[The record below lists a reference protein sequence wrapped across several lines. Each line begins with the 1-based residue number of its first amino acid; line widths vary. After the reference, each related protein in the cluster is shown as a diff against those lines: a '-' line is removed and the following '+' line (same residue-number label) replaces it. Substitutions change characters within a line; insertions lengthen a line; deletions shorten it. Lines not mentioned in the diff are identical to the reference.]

1 MPAPS
6 FLSVSSSAALPS
18 LAPAFAS
25 SSSSPAAALPSILS
39 SLPEKMPLGPHF
51 EENASLMLGAVK
63 AKLASHGIAW
73 PAQWPDPESF
83 RPAAAAPG
91 GHGGRPAAPAAAAA
105 PMMADMRPVTTSMS
119 EVLFGLTGAPG
130 GGHGG
135 RPAAPAVVNPVEV
148 WTGLPWTPQAISG
161 WLEFAKMMLPTFLL
175 CGFGYAPANACGA
188 FILGST
194 MRGLGTVGKDIL
206 GVQTPMEKM
215 GKARKKGRCADT
227 LPPAP
232 PPPPIPPPLPSA
244 YETRGVNW
252 KGHLLLP
259 NQFPPRGAVLTGKST
274 AAKSAALWPNA
285 WSPSSP
291 LRPQRNDLDITA
303 DEAAAAKAY
312 ALGDSRG
319 ELATSSYGEEG
330 GARAEA
336 AKAAEAEAKAKAAEA
351 KENAQRRWG
360 KIAESIK
367 PPPDLS
373 SIVTDAVD
381 KSKRNDV
388 SKMDSKELSFGG
400 VGLGLSKLLAGG
412 KSARE
417 KVEEEKEVMDD

>member
-1 MPAPS
+1 
-6 FLSVSSSAALPS
+6 
-18 LAPAFAS
+18 
-25 SSSSPAAALPSILS
+25 
-39 SLPEKMPLGPHF
+39 
-51 EENASLMLGAVK
+51 
-63 AKLASHGIAW
+63 
-73 PAQWPDPESF
+73 
-83 RPAAAAPG
+83 
-91 GHGGRPAAPAAAAA
+91 
-105 PMMADMRPVTTSMS
+105 
-119 EVLFGLTGAPG
+119 
-130 GGHGG
+130 
-135 RPAAPAVVNPVEV
+135 
-148 WTGLPWTPQAISG
+148 
-161 WLEFAKMMLPTFLL
+161 MMLPTFLL

-319 ELATSSYGEEG
+319 ELATSTYLEEG

-336 AKAAEAEAKAKAAEA
+336 KAAEA
-351 KENAQRRWG
+351 KEKAAEAKEKAQRRWG

-400 VGLGLSKLLAGG
+400 VGLGASKLLAGG

-417 KVEEEKEVMDD
+417 TRREKVEEEKEALFG

>member
-1 MPAPS
+1 
-6 FLSVSSSAALPS
+6 
-18 LAPAFAS
+18 
-25 SSSSPAAALPSILS
+25 
-39 SLPEKMPLGPHF
+39 
-51 EENASLMLGAVK
+51 
-63 AKLASHGIAW
+63 
-73 PAQWPDPESF
+73 
-83 RPAAAAPG
+83 
-91 GHGGRPAAPAAAAA
+91 
-105 PMMADMRPVTTSMS
+105 MRPVTTSMS

-148 WTGLPWTPQAISG
+148 WTGLPWTPQAVSG

-274 AAKSAALWPNA
+274 ATKSAALWPNA

-319 ELATSSYGEEG
+319 ELAKSKLE
-330 GARAEA
+330 ARAEA
-336 AKAAEAEAKAKAAEA
+336 KD
-351 KENAQRRWG
+351 RWG
-360 KIAESIK
+360 KMKEKMTGFKTQVDWGPLRIKTGRRDGDSVTESTDPTNSK
-367 PPPDLS
+367 PPDDS
-373 SIVTDAVD
+373 SGIDRD
-381 KSKRNDV
+381 NES
-388 SKMDSKELSFGG
+388 
-400 VGLGLSKLLAGG
+400 
-412 KSARE
+412 
-417 KVEEEKEVMDD
+417 EVI

>member
-25 SSSSPAAALPSILS
+25 SSSSPAPALPSILS

-91 GHGGRPAAPAAAAA
+91 GHGGRPAAPA
-105 PMMADMRPVTTSMS
+105 
-119 EVLFGLTGAPG
+119 
-130 GGHGG
+130 
-135 RPAAPAVVNPVEV
+135 VVNPVEV

-175 CGFGYAPANACGA
+175 CTFGYAPSNACGA

-319 ELATSSYGEEG
+319 ELVTSSYGEEG
-330 GARAEA
+330 SARAEA
-336 AKAAEAEAKAKAAEA
+336 AKKAAAAAKAAA
-351 KENAQRRWG
+351 KWRG
-360 KIAESIK
+360 KIAEKIKQPDPTSIATDSTK
-367 PPPDLS
+367 PDDS
-373 SIVTDAVD
+373 SNTPSRSELDAT
-381 KSKRNDV
+381 
-388 SKMDSKELSFGG
+388 FGF
-400 VGLGLSKLLAGG
+400 
-412 KSARE
+412 
-417 KVEEEKEVMDD
+417 

>member
-1 MPAPS
+1 
-6 FLSVSSSAALPS
+6 
-18 LAPAFAS
+18 
-25 SSSSPAAALPSILS
+25 
-39 SLPEKMPLGPHF
+39 
-51 EENASLMLGAVK
+51 MLGAVK

-73 PAQWPDPESF
+73 PAQWPDPES
-83 RPAAAAPG
+83 RPAAAARAATAGGRRRRRGGGADDG
-91 GHGGRPAAPAAAAA
+91 GHAAGDDVDVRGA
-105 PMMADMRPVTTSMS
+105 
-119 EVLFGLTGAPG
+119 LGLTGADS

-148 WTGLPWTPQAISG
+148 WTGLPWTPQAVSG

-232 PPPPIPPPLPSA
+232 PPPIPPPLPSA

-259 NQFPPRGAVLTGKST
+259 NQFPRAAPSSPAST
-274 AAKSAALWPNA
+274 ATKSAALWPNA

-312 ALGDSRG
+312 ALGDS
-319 ELATSSYGEEG
+319 
-330 GARAEA
+330 
-336 AKAAEAEAKAKAAEA
+336 
-351 KENAQRRWG
+351 
-360 KIAESIK
+360 
-367 PPPDLS
+367 
-373 SIVTDAVD
+373 
-381 KSKRNDV
+381 
-388 SKMDSKELSFGG
+388 
-400 VGLGLSKLLAGG
+400 
-412 KSARE
+412 
-417 KVEEEKEVMDD
+417 

>member
-1 MPAPS
+1 
-6 FLSVSSSAALPS
+6 
-18 LAPAFAS
+18 
-25 SSSSPAAALPSILS
+25 
-39 SLPEKMPLGPHF
+39 
-51 EENASLMLGAVK
+51 
-63 AKLASHGIAW
+63 
-73 PAQWPDPESF
+73 
-83 RPAAAAPG
+83 
-91 GHGGRPAAPAAAAA
+91 
-105 PMMADMRPVTTSMS
+105 MMADMRPVTTSMS

-232 PPPPIPPPLPSA
+232 PPRRSRRRCRA
-244 YETRGVNW
+244 RTRRAASTGRA
-252 KGHLLLP
+252 P
-259 NQFPPRGAVLTGKST
+259 AADQFPPRGAVLTGKST

-291 LRPQRNDLDITA
+291 RGRSAATSTSRPTRRRRRRTRSATA
-303 DEAAAAKAY
+303 E
-312 ALGDSRG
+312 
-319 ELATSSYGEEG
+319 ELAKSKLE
-330 GARAEA
+330 ARAG
-336 AKAAEAEAKAKAAEA
+336 AKD
-351 KENAQRRWG
+351 RWG
-360 KIAESIK
+360 NMKEK
-367 PPPDLS
+367 M
-373 SIVTDAVD
+373 TGFKTQVD
-381 KSKRNDV
+381 W
-388 SKMDSKELSFGG
+388 
-400 VGLGLSKLLAGG
+400 GLC
-412 KSARE
+412 
-417 KVEEEKEVMDD
+417 V